1 MKTDPLFHLP
11 FDDEHPKGAIYSAL
25 PSGMETTVILK
36 IKNTLLTS
44 VVFGSLDFPVDAEI
58 GLELDHDSYIL
69 FDKSSEE
76 NIATGSL
83 HVSMRDGL

>member
-1 MKTDPLFHLP
+1 M
-11 FDDEHPKGAIYSAL
+11 

-44 VVFGSLDFPVDAEI
+44 VVFGSLDFPVDTEI

-83 HVSMRDGL
+83 RVSMRDDLYPGYFMKLDEEFFFLPLYVSKLF